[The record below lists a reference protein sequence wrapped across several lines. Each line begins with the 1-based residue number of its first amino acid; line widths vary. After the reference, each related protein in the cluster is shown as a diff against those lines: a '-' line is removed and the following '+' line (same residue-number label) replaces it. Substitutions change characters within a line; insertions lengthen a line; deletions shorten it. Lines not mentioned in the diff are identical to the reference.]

1 MIKKTSAILFL
12 VLSTMLFTSCAT
24 LLNLQKPEVNLQRV
38 FVRDTSLSGTTLIF
52 VVKVDNP
59 NNQEIKVQEIAYKVF
74 ISGKELTQA
83 KTEKAVAVPAK
94 GSSEVELPLPVKYT
108 SLFEN
113 IGDILLSRE
122 VAYKIVGDAKLSF
135 ISIPFTKEGKVEL
148 R

>member
-1 MIKKTSAILFL
+1 MIKTTLSILALAGACIFL
-12 VLSTMLFTSCAT
+12 TNCAT
-24 LLNLQKPEVNLQRV
+24 LFNLEKPEVNLQRV

-59 NNQEIKVQEIAYKVF
+59 NKQEIKVKEIAYKVF

-83 KTEKAVAVPAK
+83 KTEKPVIVPAS
-94 GSSEVELPLPVKYT
+94 GSSEVELPLPIKYT

-135 ISIPFTKEGKVEL
+135 INIPFTKEGKVEL

>member
-1 MIKKTSAILFL
+1 MIKATLSILAMAGACLFL
-12 VLSTMLFTSCAT
+12 SNCAT
-24 LLNLQKPEVNLQRV
+24 LLNLEKPEVNLQRV
-38 FVRDTSLSGTTLIF
+38 FVRDTSLSGTTLVF

-59 NNQEIKVQEIAYKVF
+59 NKQDIKVQEIAYKVF

-83 KTEKAVAVPAK
+83 KTEKPVAVPAN

-135 ISIPFTKEGKVEL
+135 INIPFSKEGKVEL

>member
-1 MIKKTSAILFL
+1 MIKATLSFFALAGACL
-12 VLSTMLFTSCAT
+12 VLTNCASLF
-24 LLNLQKPEVNLQRV
+24 NLEKPEVNLQRV

-59 NNQEIKVQEIAYKVF
+59 NNQEIKVKEIAYKVF
-74 ISGKELTQA
+74 ISGKPLTEA
-83 KTEKAVAVPAK
+83 KTEKPVAVPAN

-113 IGDILLSRE
+113 IGDILMSRE

-135 ISIPFTKEGKVEL
+135 INIPFTKEGKVEL

>member
-1 MIKKTSAILFL
+1 MIKTTLSILALASACLFL
-12 VLSTMLFTSCAT
+12 SNCAT
-24 LLNLQKPEVNLQRV
+24 LLNLEKPEVNLQRV
-38 FVRDTSLSGTTLIF
+38 FVRDTSLSGTTLVF

-59 NNQEIKVQEIAYKVF
+59 NKQDIKVQEIAYKVF

-83 KTEKAVAVPAK
+83 KTEKPVAVPAK